1 MRVVAIIQ
9 ARTGSTRL
17 PNKIF
22 LKLANA
28 SLLSHVVDRLRPSKE
43 IDQIVIATTTSLKD
57 NSIEEWCL
65 NNSLDYFRGS
75 ENNVLDRYYQTAKKF
90 NADIIIRVTAD
101 DPFKDYRLIDQA
113 VKIIKDKNYDFV
125 CNNNPV
131 SFPEGLDVEV
141 LSIDALT
148 KSFFNSTSN
157 FEKEHVTQY
166 IHRNI
171 NSFKTFNIKNIKN
184 LSFHRWTIDTEDDY
198 LFAIEIYN
206 NLYDINNIFLS
217 EDIYKLLDKNS
228 QLLKINNEV
237 KKSDLYK

>member
-1 MRVVAIIQ
+1 VRVVAIIQ

>member
-237 KKSDLYK
+237 KKINLYK